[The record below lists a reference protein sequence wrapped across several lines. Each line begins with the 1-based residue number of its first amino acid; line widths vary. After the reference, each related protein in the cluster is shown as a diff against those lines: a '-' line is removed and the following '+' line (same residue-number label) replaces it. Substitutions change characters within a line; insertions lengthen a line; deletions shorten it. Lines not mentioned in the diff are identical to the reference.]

1 MRDSLIHEQVFFDF
15 VKNHDILQ
23 HLKYT
28 EERRKGQ
35 QIIGLLVGGDPGEDD
50 TVFVP
55 YVRELLKED
64 DVTIIDPNYDE
75 IYNNFIH
82 LDHNLDSIEYIKNL
96 FDNAETKEETLELI
110 LSLIIKPLIESNI
123 NTKKVYFRVKPYWNT
138 EWCDQVIEVQ

>member
-75 IYNNFIH
+75 IYESFIN
-82 LDHNLDSIEYIKNL
+82 LDHNLDSVQYMIDLVESKQTREEISELAVNL
-96 FDNAETKEETLELI
+96 IVKKLVD
-110 LSLIIKPLIESNI
+110 SNI
-123 NTKKVYFRVKPYWNT
+123 DSQKVYVRVKPHWIT
-138 EWCDQVIEVQ
+138 DWCDQVIEVQ